1 MESVTAWAW
10 AWAWA
15 WAPRM
20 ERRRARRRERGARG
34 ARARAGSRKGREG
47 WSSLVVVGFRV
58 VVRVEV
64 DVVEQDTA
72 IVGDAEGTLVLP
84 ERERGRAR
92 RERGQGEE
100 EERGKARGD
109 KSPRSRQGSRGGSR
123 ARRVSRAQR
132 GRHDD
137 GRVRRGVA
145 RSGAGRARAWREVI
159 SARGDTRDFERT
171 SQLSFRGPFRGSNFQ
186 DAKPLTHP
194 TSGRYIEVNA

>member
-1 MESVTAWAW
+1 MESVTAWAS
-10 AWAWA
+10 AWA

-20 ERRRARRRERGARG
+20 ERRRARRRERARPWGSSSGREPKGARRVEFPRRRRVQG
-34 ARARAGSRKGREG
+34 SRSGRSRRRRAGYGDRRRCRRDPRPPRARARTRA
-47 WSSLVVVGFRV
+47 
-58 VVRVEV
+58 
-64 DVVEQDTA
+64 A
-72 IVGDAEGTLVLP
+72 
-84 ERERGRAR
+84 RAR
-92 RERGQGEE
+92 SGRGGGT
-100 EERGKARGD
+100 R
-109 KSPRSRQGSRGGSR
+109 KSPRRQVASFSAGL